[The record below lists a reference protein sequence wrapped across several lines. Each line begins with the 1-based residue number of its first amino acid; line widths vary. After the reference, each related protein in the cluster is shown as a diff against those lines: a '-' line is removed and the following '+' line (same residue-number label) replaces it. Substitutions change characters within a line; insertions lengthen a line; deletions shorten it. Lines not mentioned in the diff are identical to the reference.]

1 MQLSEA
7 IARVHKYMKDVTG
20 KSGPVLEQ
28 GLRQEDLNSRLE
40 SALKSDPTVKAWMEN
55 MTFDSTG

>member
-1 MQLSEA
+1 
-7 IARVHKYMKDVTG
+7 MKDVTG